1 MIEPTTAPAVSQ
13 EPAAPAAEPA
23 AAEAPAQPQSYADRI
38 AALVAEDAALEPA
51 PAVEPDKTVDKPA
64 EAPPAQSAQDR
75 ALADAALKEGRA
87 WRMQQQLKREQDAF
101 RAERAEWQPRVEAAQ
116 KYEAAVAKGDVIG
129 AVQQLAER
137 MGRPFHELYFALSK
151 QVADTTMDKTPQ
163 QLAEEIADRKLA
175 AFEARQKA
183 EREAEQQR
191 AQAEQQEAQ
200 RKASLQQGQHE
211 ALQQVTEQLSR
222 DADRWPVLSGY
233 DPRMVAGQVLH
244 LMTEDYA
251 KKRAEHGKE
260 YAARN
265 LLDFADALD
274 TLESRKQAQAQ
285 ADYER
290 AAAKKKAAQAI
301 GNAAPAASPTGHA
314 AGRPRTIEHSHVA
327 DAATPRKLTYQER
340 LAQLI
345 AEDDRKG

>member
-1 MIEPTTAPAVSQ
+1 MTEPNTAPAVSQ
-13 EPAAPAAEPA
+13 EPAAPAAPEPA
-23 AAEAPAQPQSYADRI
+23 AAETQPQSYADRI
-38 AALVAEDAALEPA
+38 AALVAEDAAPA
-51 PAVEPDKTVDKPA
+51 TAPEKPADKPK
-64 EAPPAQSAQDR
+64 ETPPAQTEQDR

-87 WRMQQQLKREQDAF
+87 WRLQQQLKREQEAF
-101 RAERAEWQPRVEAAQ
+101 RVERAEWQPKVEAAQ
-116 KYEAAVAKGDVIG
+116 RYESAIAKGDVIG